1 MSAPPTGKG
10 VFVGS
15 EERMDYRKL
24 FEYDYWA
31 DSETLASLKTVPG
44 GVEKARK
51 AICHIIGAQRIWLSR
66 FASPAPPTVQ
76 PWPDLTLEE
85 CGAAIE
91 DLRQQWHGILEVLTP
106 EKLAGD
112 LTYLSLKGTEN
123 KTPVQDVL
131 MHLVL
136 HSAYHRGQVAAA
148 VREAGGKP
156 ATTDYAVYLRS
167 AKK

>member
-1 MSAPPTGKG
+1 
-10 VFVGS
+10 
-15 EERMDYRKL
+15 MDYREL

-31 DSETLASLKTVPG
+31 NCESLASLKTAPG
-44 GVEKARK
+44 GAEKARH
-51 AICHIIGAQRIWLSR
+51 AVCHIIGAQRIWLSR
-66 FASPAPPTVQ
+66 FESPAPPTAQ
-76 PWPDLTLEE
+76 PWPDFTPGE
-85 CGAAIE
+85 CSGALE
-91 DLRQQWHGILEVLTP
+91 DLRRQWRSLLNGFTP

-123 KTPVQDVL
+123 KMPIQDAL
-131 MHLVL
+131 MHLAL

-156 ATTDYAVYLRS
+156 ATTDYAVYLRA

>member
-1 MSAPPTGKG
+1 
-10 VFVGS
+10 
-15 EERMDYRKL
+15 MDYWKL

-31 DSETLASLKTVPG
+31 NSEALAVLKTMPG
-44 GVEKARK
+44 GAEKARK
-51 AICHIIGAQRIWLSR
+51 AFCHIIGGQRIWMSR
-66 FASPAPPTVQ
+66 FASPAPPSAQ

-85 CGAAIE
+85 CSSAIE
-91 DLRQQWHGILEVLTP
+91 DLRQRWHDILEGLTP
-106 EKLAGD
+106 EKLASD

-156 ATTDYAVYLRS
+156 APTDYTVYLRS
-167 AKK
+167 GKK